1 MPQLAI
7 ETFVSQYFWLLVF
20 LVTFHYVTSNVVIP
34 NVVTTLRARKVV
46 ASDSEETE
54 ASESESL
61 VERDSILG
69 GTFSVVVDVTS
80 SNTSI
85 KGALEGASKSL
96 A

>member
-20 LVTFHYVTSNVVIP
+20 LITFHYITSNVVIP
-34 NVVTTLRARKVV
+34 NVVTTLRARKVS
-46 ASDSEETE
+46 ASESSETE

-69 GTFSVVVDVTS
+69 GSFGVVGDVTS

-85 KGALEGASKSL
+85 KGALEGAAKSL
-96 A
+96 V

>member
-1 MPQLAI
+1 MPQVAI

-20 LVTFHYVTSNVVIP
+20 LVPVDYVPSMVVIP

>member
-54 ASESESL
+54 ASESERL